1 MKDGKWVLQGEEK
14 LLIEVRGGNNNIDV
28 TLTKDMG
35 SRGFPK
41 AILCMD
47 RWKNGEGRI
56 FLREGDSAVLQLYK
70 STFLGMRHPR
80 IKPRT
85 LGC

>member
-41 AILCMD
+41 AILCMEAWID
-47 RWKNGEGRI
+47 GRMGKEE
-56 FLREGDSAVLQLYK
+56 F
-70 STFLGMRHPR
+70 F
-80 IKPRT
+80 
-85 LGC
+85 